1 MATGRA
7 EVVTTTA
14 GVIRGREDVDERDAF
29 LQATL
34 PRLIAADSALHSGD
48 ARPRIADTWSHT
60 DPVTVFGAVKT
71 VIGWAATEPMF
82 YALARQFSDFK
93 SFEIEVIAGGASGDL
108 AYLVAIEHTN
118 TSVAGAPAAPYAL
131 RVTQV
136 FRREGGE
143 WKVIHR
149 HADEMKGAATTSQSD
164 RLGRALDRR

>member
-1 MATGRA
+1 M
-7 EVVTTTA
+7 
-14 GVIRGREDVDERDAF
+14 DERDAF

-34 PRLIAADSALHSGD
+34 PRLIAADSALHGGD

-60 DPVTVFGAVKT
+60 DPVTVFGAVRT

-82 YALARQFSDFK
+82 SALAKQFSDLK
-93 SFEIEVIAGGASGDL
+93 SFEIEVIAAGASGDL

-118 TSVAGAPAAPYAL
+118 TSVGGAPAAPYAL

-149 HADEMKGAATTSQSD
+149 DADEVKGAATTSQSD
-164 RLGRALDRR
+164 RLGEALDRV

>member
-1 MATGRA
+1 MAA
-7 EVVTTTA
+7 TT
-14 GVIRGREDVDERDAF
+14 GVITGDDMDERDAF

-82 YALARQFSDFK
+82 HALAKQFSDFK
-93 SFEIEVIAGGASGDL
+93 SFDIEVIACGASGDL

-118 TSVAGAPAAPYAL
+118 TSVAGAPTAPYAL

-136 FRREGGE
+136 FRREGDE
-143 WKVIHR
+143 WKVVHR
-149 HADEMKGAATTSQSD
+149 HADEVKGAATTSQSD
-164 RLGRALDRR
+164 RLAQALDRG